1 VGPILAITNLEAG
14 RVQMAVSL
22 GFHIVFACLGV
33 GLPVL
38 LLYAE
43 YRANR
48 SGDAVWLALAKR
60 WAKGFGILFA
70 VGAVSGTVLSFSLGL
85 FWPGLMGR
93 WGSVIGLPF
102 ALEAFAFFIEAIFL
116 GIYLYGWDRLSP
128 WTHWWS
134 GVPVAISGAASAW
147 FVVTANA
154 WMQTPSGFRLED
166 GTLVDVDPIAAM
178 LNASTPV
185 MTTHMLLA
193 AYMATGLS
201 VAAVYA
207 VGMIRGRRDTYHRRG
222 LAVGLTLGL
231 ALAPVQVVVGDWA
244 ARHVAETQP
253 VKLAALEG
261 QWETRANAPLRIGG
275 IPFPSQERTRFAIEI
290 PSGLSWLAFGNPN
303 AVVEGLKEVPAADRP
318 NTVLVHLAFQTMV
331 GIGVGLLVLG
341 AWGAIARLRQK
352 HVPEGKWFLRAV
364 VVAGPATMLAVEAGW
379 IVTEVGRQPWIVQS
393 LMRTADA
400 VTSRPGIGW
409 HLAATILVYS
419 LLAIACGWLLLRLA
433 RRPRGPVEPTGPPEV
448 REPPKVEVEA
458 T

>member
-1 VGPILAITNLEAG
+1 MGSILAISNLEAG
-14 RVQMAVSL
+14 RAQMAVSL
-22 GFHIVFACLGV
+22 GFHIVFASLGI

-38 LLYAE
+38 LLFAE

-48 SGDAVWLALAKR
+48 TGDAVWMRLAKR
-60 WAKGFGILFA
+60 WAKAFGILFA

-85 FWPGLMGR
+85 FWPGLLSR

-102 ALEAFAFFIEAIFL
+102 ALEAFAFFLEAIFL

-154 WMQTPSGFRLED
+154 WMHTPTGFRLED
-166 GTLVDVDPIAAM
+166 GALVDVDPIGAM

-193 AYMATGLS
+193 AYMATGLG

-207 VGMIRGRRDTYHRRG
+207 IGMLRGRRDDYHRRG
-222 LAVGLTLGL
+222 MATGLVLGL

-261 QWETRANAPLRIGG
+261 QWETEAHAPLRIGG
-275 IPFPSQERTRFAIEI
+275 IPFPGDEETRFAIEI
-290 PSGLSWLAFGNPN
+290 PGGLSWLAYGDSS
-303 AVVEGLKEVPAADRP
+303 AVVEGMLEVPPADRP
-318 NTVLVHLAFQTMV
+318 NTVLVHLAFQAMV
-331 GIGVGLLVLG
+331 AIGTGLLALG
-341 AWGAIARLRQK
+341 AWTAIGRWRRKRLPDGR
-352 HVPEGKWFLRAV
+352 WFLRAV
-364 VVAGPATMLAVEAGW
+364 LVAGPAAFVAIEAGW
-379 IVTEVGRQPWIVQS
+379 IVTEVGRQPWIVQD
-393 LMRTADA
+393 LLRTSDA
-400 VTSRPGIGW
+400 VTTRAGIGW
-409 HLAATILVYS
+409 HLAATILVYT
-419 LLAIACGWLLLRLA
+419 LLGVACSWLLLRLA
-433 RRPRGPVEPTGPPEV
+433 RRHHDGDADGVERVNP
-448 REPPKVEVEA
+448 A
-458 T
+458 